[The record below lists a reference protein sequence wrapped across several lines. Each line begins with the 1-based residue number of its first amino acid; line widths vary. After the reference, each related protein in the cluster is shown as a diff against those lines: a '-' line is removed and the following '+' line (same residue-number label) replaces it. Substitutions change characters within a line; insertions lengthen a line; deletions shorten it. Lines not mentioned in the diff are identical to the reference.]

1 MRNKLLILL
10 TLFSLSVDAQLI
22 QDKNYVGVYNKS
34 IFEFEFHTNETFWY
48 RSQGRSGNQEST
60 GRYHVIGDTLVLNS
74 VETDTTNWKFKKLSN
89 KKLLILPDTCL
100 LDLRTGYDYCV
111 KYFVSYGDSL
121 TLLPSQRRAKPNKA
135 FRKSK

>member
-74 VETDTTNWKFKKLSN
+74 VETDTTNWKFKKLIS

-100 LDLRTGYDYCV
+100 LDLGNGYDYCV
-111 KYFVSYGDSL
+111 KYFSSYGDSL
-121 TLLPSQRRAKPNKA
+121 VILPSQRRAKPNKA
-135 FRKSK
+135 FRKNK